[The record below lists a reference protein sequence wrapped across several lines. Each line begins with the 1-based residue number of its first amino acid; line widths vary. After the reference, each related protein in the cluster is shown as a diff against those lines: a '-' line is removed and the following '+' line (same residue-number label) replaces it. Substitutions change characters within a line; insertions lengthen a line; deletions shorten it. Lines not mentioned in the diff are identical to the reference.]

1 MDNKKNYTRILR
13 YTLNSFEEITYDKKL
28 KKTNYNK
35 YFGLVVDGVNHDSIV
50 FKGDLCL
57 GSSFMTFVIK
67 DNIER
72 RKYREEYK
80 YAFDITPYNYV
91 FNNSTAFIDS
101 KFA

>member
-50 FKGDLCL
+50 FK
-57 GSSFMTFVIK
+57 
-67 DNIER
+67 
-72 RKYREEYK
+72 
-80 YAFDITPYNYV
+80 
-91 FNNSTAFIDS
+91 
-101 KFA
+101 